1 MNNFIKLNSH
11 NLKRWGVRDFRDVPE
26 IIKER
31 EGFIME
37 N

>member
-1 MNNFIKLNSH
+1 MNNFIKLNSP
-11 NLKRWGVRDFRDVPE
+11 NLKRWDAWYFRDVPE

-31 EGFIME
+31 EGFIIE